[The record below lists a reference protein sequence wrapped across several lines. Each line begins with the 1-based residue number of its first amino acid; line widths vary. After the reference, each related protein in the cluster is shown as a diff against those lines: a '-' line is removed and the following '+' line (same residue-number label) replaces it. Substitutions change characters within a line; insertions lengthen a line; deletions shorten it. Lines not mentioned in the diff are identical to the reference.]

1 MQICIKFQVCLT
13 MYGQGGLN
21 EKETGLNLRIESQNR
36 IIFSALTFNLFC

>member
-36 IIFSALTFNLFC
+36 ISESNHIFCFNI